1 MDAKLKPII
10 RVCSAAD
17 LTKLRAS
24 IPSGSHQKRFNKQ
37 LAGTAEY
44 LIAWVNDEPA
54 GFFLLDFQGQQYLPD
69 APEISGGEVKT
80 SLRSHGIGAALI
92 KACEER
98 ARLHGSKR
106 VCLLVAHDN
115 PNARRLYERLGYR
128 DSGIKDVATEYDDTN
143 TAGETR
149 HFREECSLLVKELT

>member
-1 MDAKLKPII
+1 MDAKLKPAI
-10 RVCSAAD
+10 RLCEAAD
-17 LTKLRAS
+17 VAKLQAT

-54 GFFLLDFQGQQYLPD
+54 GFFLLDFQGQQYLPGV
-69 APEISGGEVKT
+69 PEISGGEVKT
-80 SLRSHGIGAALI
+80 SLRSNGIGAALI

-98 ARLHGSKR
+98 ARLHGSKH

-128 DSGIKDVATEYDDTN
+128 DSGVKNVVAEYDDTN
-143 TAGETR
+143 AAGETR
-149 HFREECSLLVKELT
+149 HFREECSLLLKELT